1 MKIYIAQINDTKLA
15 YPSLERAQSALSR
28 FIQDN
33 PNPQLSNDR
42 KELNYRV
49 YSVELLATQY
59 IAVLINKKTEEHSFI
74 ESRLSDTLEEFKE
87 FVEMEY
93 SKDYLF
99 DILPYFCL

>member
-1 MKIYIAQINDTKLA
+1 MKIYIAQINEAKLA
-15 YPSLERAQSALSR
+15 YSSLEQAQSALSR

-33 PNPQLSNDR
+33 PRPQLSNDR
-42 KELNYRV
+42 KELNYKV
-49 YSVELLATQY
+49 YPVELLATQY
-59 IAVLINKKTEEHSFI
+59 IAVLINKKTEKHSFI

-93 SKDYLF
+93 SKDYHF